1 MKTEEISTSMKN
13 ILILFSLLF
22 CTFWANAQFPVN
34 VTVQLIPPYS
44 TRLSDYAN
52 NPGKA
57 IIMLRNTQPR
67 AITVY
72 LRANITGDNGIQIF
86 TNPNFRASRS
96 ITLQPNIPYTLN
108 ISDLQDV
115 FDINQLST
123 RNITIDDIER
133 KNGLPEGIYQVCV
146 RAYDFTRQ
154 TTPLSAESPLGCTSV
169 RLTQLEPPILIKP
182 FEDEEVRPIQP
193 QNIIFTWSPSAGA
206 APGTQY
212 RLKIIELFDPKR
224 NPNDAFLA
232 STQPAFFEKTV
243 SGNVYVFG
251 PADPQLVVGRKYA
264 WAVTALDQIS
274 AGGRTTKEGT
284 AFRNGGRSEIRS
296 FIYKDSNAKEA
307 EKESKEPVTKKPKEP
322 KKVINGD
329 IKYDPKIDIK
339 ALYTQVA
346 GKLLYAYPE
355 DYKLEKYGKE
365 SQILSASNFTSK
377 SQKRP
382 NGGIFEQLY
391 STSSYLNIIPKAKP
405 LKKVKVNLV
414 MVYAYKGTD
423 NLSGTMPLYDAGGG
437 WKILT
442 SLKDIDLLN
451 YTVNGKN
458 IDNEPITKV
467 LATGYTNEN
476 GEFNLGFALKDTA
489 NLVNFKVNEPD
500 KEYYMP
506 SYNSPTGKDTTVVE
520 KGNTI
525 TNKVLKR
532 TCILVVESPYY
543 CSPFMMIDARPNDNI
558 SLPDQVALVKSFN
571 MSINAK
577 NDDEAG
583 QMGGVYG
590 TLENVNVEVFRMKPV
605 DETVPLEEGQN
616 LPPSSIQALKM
627 GDFANVYPISKVDRV
642 IAMGKT
648 NADGKLFVPRVAR
661 IGSKKQDI
669 FVAHSYSD
677 KNTGVYNK
685 ADGIKTINAYGSNSS
700 YSNGFDGDFD
710 NNLEFNAKY
719 IYSTEDF
726 ELFMKSK
733 LPFIRGKVVEQTKG
747 LKNVLV
753 ILKQKKVGQNSSS
766 GSFLTNWLDDISEQL
781 NNEIGSVKMIYTDKD
796 GYFEFNDLQPGD
808 YKLEFS
814 KDGYKTNLHP
824 ANNTFI
830 KLLMGQGYQTNE
842 INLTPSGRVSAC
854 VTDEDGNRVIAD
866 LQVND
871 GAMYKTDEA
880 WIFKGCA
887 SFPAAA
893 GKGRKL
899 KIFPRSDEYFT
910 EEYTIDINEDGVT
923 NIPANT
929 LIVRRRKHRI
939 NIIVKGTQG
948 NDSMPLE
955 GATVQIKDITAKTD
969 SKGKAYIAFE
979 SPGKSFLVRVKPAKG
994 DNFSHWEGEVSI
1006 PVYKLPFDYTVNLT
1020 PAREVVAS
1028 VTENKDGKVQ
1038 PSKGAK
1044 VYIKTL
1050 KSGWGNNSANY
1061 AECFTDANG
1070 NCTLKGIPVTENNV
1084 EVFVSKNQQ
1093 YQSSQQSKVSGGV
1106 QPIQPLGQGG
1116 KVNPTDVKD
1125 LSNVGNNNSPNIEAG
1140 GTFIGEKK
1148 EAYWFNGQVQTKVAL
1163 NLSFQKDLSIA
1174 NIWGFPVHIEEVKSL
1189 SDGSFSISGSLHS
1202 LPDNGSFASLDDQNR
1217 LDFKELKVVK
1227 ASSGINTHQPEASK
1241 FAIQQISF
1249 PVRIGKELQGKA
1261 NAYTVSAQ
1269 NTGNNFTKIYI
1280 QKGADGNAEIRS
1292 AVQLELS
1299 SFEGAYQLSGK
1310 IELGEN
1316 GNPSNILVFKAGE
1329 TKKRKLNIGSSLTSN
1344 TMKNLNFKVHNFN
1357 AEADAQKS
1365 YIYGDSVRFSSIL
1378 HTNIQNMTPSDIALE
1393 AGYITVLP
1401 NKIVPFTGGNNISF
1415 SLEKWKVVGQK
1426 TNLPNIWQ
1434 YDNNNG
1440 GIIIPKAVVNT
1451 GIVSVGLKDLIIKPD
1466 KLIADKLE
1474 LTNADAS
1481 AFSLGGIVPLEI
1493 LPGSSTLFS
1502 YDPNCYHDNKPHWK
1516 LSILSKSG
1524 NDVAAR
1530 VSKLDGLEDGQKIE
1544 FGSMNIFSD
1553 NQQQLSGTSLKELTL
1568 YKVLKLS
1575 LTSIDVGNNFF
1586 TMVGQAK
1593 MDIPNMSN
1601 GGGSM
1606 VGQVIYSKNASGKVE
1621 GKIKPISF
1629 DIEGKGQVSFHANN
1643 DEKEQQISSGVF
1655 SAKGKMKVYDVTSGK
1670 SFVLDTK
1677 LNHLKVSNGYNTY
1690 IEVLDNQKVPLDT
1703 KYLSIKGGVENS
1715 SMKVIKNE
1723 WDNLRLKTILP
1734 NGNGGFDMV
1743 QDDEKYRTMT
1753 LVVKGAI
1760 ETDPSSGIVG
1770 VKGMDTGV
1778 GSMSLYYNFDRQEVR
1793 GQFLFTP
1800 PAPIPCGLVNI
1811 NSTNVS
1817 MAIGA
1822 NGMYMMCNG
1831 VGDVAL
1837 AGLPLPLTANMT
1849 FVAGY
1854 YTKPLYQ
1861 EDVDIIL
1868 NLAVQKSLPD
1878 KMTNG
1883 IKGMFSSATL
1893 SSNPLDEGFK
1903 YDILDVATVAAWAK
1917 AGVAFEYRNFL
1928 NFNSLTNFDIFA
1940 GQYGYGGIDL
1950 GGEASILGV
1959 GVKGGVSF
1967 NIQTALSASASP
1979 KLGLSSSAIKESLQS
1994 LKLEGCGSVGASF
2007 YLGVCIDTVVF
2018 GEECLGGSVSQDV
2031 SVHFSIDAKELK
2043 PKMTFSLGN
2052 CGNGM
2057 PVNKL

>member
-1 MKTEEISTSMKN
+1 MKN
-13 ILILFSLLF
+13 KIIFFSLLF
-22 CTFWANAQFPVN
+22 CTFLAKAQFPVN

-108 ISDLQDV
+108 VSDLQDV

-154 TTPLSAESPLGCTSV
+154 TTPLSAESPLGCTTV

-182 FEDEEVRPIQP
+182 FEDEEVRPLQP
-193 QNIIFTWSPSAGA
+193 QNVIFTWSPSAGA

-212 RLKIIELFDPKR
+212 RIKIIELFDPKR

-232 STQPAFFEKTV
+232 STQPSFFEKTV
-243 SGNVYVFG
+243 NGNVYVYG
-251 PADPQLVVGRKYA
+251 PADPQLVVGRKYV

-274 AGGRTTKEGT
+274 AGGRITKEGT
-284 AFRNGGRSEIRS
+284 AFRNGGRSEIRT
-296 FIYKDSNAKEA
+296 FIYKDSNIRDSEKKEV
-307 EKESKEPVTKKPKEP
+307 KEPLSKKSKEP
-322 KKVINGD
+322 KKVINSD

-346 GKLLYAYPE
+346 GRLLYAYPE

-377 SQKRP
+377 SLKRP
-382 NGGIFEQLY
+382 NGGILEQLY
-391 STSSYLNIIPKAKP
+391 STGSYLNPTPKAKP

-423 NLSGTMPLYDAGGG
+423 NLSGNMPLYDAGGG

-451 YTVNGKN
+451 YSVNGKN

-489 NLVNFKVNEPD
+489 NLVSFKVNEPD

-525 TNKVLKR
+525 TNKILKR

-558 SLPDQVALVKSFN
+558 SLPDQVALVKSFI
-571 MSINAK
+571 MSINTK
-577 NDDEAG
+577 NDDQAD

-590 TLENVNVEVFRMKPV
+590 TLENINVEVFRMKPV
-605 DETVPLEEGQN
+605 DETVPVEEGQN

-627 GDFANVYPISKVDRV
+627 GDYANVYPIAKVDRV
-642 IAMGKT
+642 IAIGKT
-648 NADGKLFVPRVAR
+648 DAQGKLLVPRVAR

-710 NNLEFNAKY
+710 KNLEFNAKY
-719 IYSTEDF
+719 IYSTEEF

-753 ILKQKKVGQNSSS
+753 ILKQKKTGQNSSS
-766 GSFLTNWLDDISEQL
+766 GNFLTDWLDDISEQS
-781 NNEIGSVKMIYTDKD
+781 NNNIGSVKMIYTDKD
-796 GYFEFNDLQPGD
+796 GYFEFKDLQPGD

-814 KDGYKTNLHP
+814 KDGYKTSFHP
-824 ANNTFI
+824 IDNTFI
-830 KLLMGQGYQTNE
+830 GLLMGQGYQTQE
-842 INLTPSGRVSAC
+842 VNLIPSGKVSAC
-854 VTDEDGNRVIAD
+854 VTDEDGNKVLAD

-871 GAMYKTDEA
+871 GAMYKTEEA

-893 GKGRKL
+893 GKGKKL

-910 EEYTIDINEDGVT
+910 EEYTIDINENGVT

-969 SKGKAYIAFE
+969 AKGKAYIAFE

-994 DNFSHWEGEVSI
+994 DNFSHWEGEISI

-1020 PAREVVAS
+1020 PAREVLANVS
-1028 VTENKDGKVQ
+1028 EIKDGKTQ

-1050 KSGWGNNSANY
+1050 KSGWENNSANY

-1070 NCTLKGIPVTENNV
+1070 NCTLKGIPVSENNLD
-1084 EVFVSKNQQ
+1084 VFVSKNQQ
-1093 YQSSQQSKVSGGV
+1093 YENTQQIKAPNGAS
-1106 QPIQPLGQGG
+1106 PIGQGG
-1116 KVNPTDVKD
+1116 KINAVDVKEI
-1125 LSNVGNNNSPNIEAG
+1125 SNTNTPNIETG
-1140 GTFIGEKK
+1140 GTYIGEKK
-1148 EAYWFNGQVQTKVAL
+1148 EAYWFNGQFQTKVSL

-1174 NIWGFPVHIEEVKSL
+1174 NIWGFPVHIEEVKAMT
-1189 SDGSFSISGSLHS
+1189 DGSFNISGSLHN

-1227 ASSGINTHQPEASK
+1227 TSSGLNTHQPEANK

-1269 NTGNNFTKIYI
+1269 NSGNNFTKIYV
-1280 QKGADGNAEIRS
+1280 QKGTDGNAEIRS

-1329 TKKRKLNIGSSLTSN
+1329 SKKRKLNIGSSLTTN

-1401 NKIVPFTGGNNISF
+1401 NKIVPFTGGNNINF

-1440 GIIIPKAVVNT
+1440 GIMIPKAVVNT
-1451 GIVSVGLKDLIIKPD
+1451 GIVSITLKDLIIKPD

-1474 LTNADAS
+1474 LSNADAG

-1493 LPGSSTLFS
+1493 LPGSTSLFS

-1568 YKVLKLS
+1568 YKVLKFS

-1586 TMVGQAK
+1586 TMVGKAK

-1601 GGGSM
+1601 AGGSM
-1606 VGQVIYSKNASGKVE
+1606 VGQVIYSKNSAGKVE
-1621 GKIKPISF
+1621 GKIKPLLF

-1655 SAKGKMKVYDVTSGK
+1655 SAKGKLKVYDVTSGK

-1703 KYLSIKGGVENS
+1703 KYLAIKAGVENS
-1715 SMKVIKNE
+1715 SMKVVKNE
-1723 WDNLRLKTILP
+1723 WDNLRLKTVLP
-1734 NGNGGFDMV
+1734 TGNGGFDMV

-1778 GSMSLYYNFDRQEVR
+1778 GSMSLFYNFDRQEVR
-1793 GQFLFTP
+1793 GQFLFSP

-1837 AGLPLPLTANMT
+1837 AGVPVPLSANMT
-1849 FVAGY
+1849 YVAGY

-1861 EDVDIIL
+1861 EDIDIIL
-1868 NLAVQKSLPD
+1868 SLAVQKSLPD
-1878 KMTNG
+1878 KMANG
-1883 IKGMFSSATL
+1883 IKGMFSSVTL

-1903 YDILDVATVAAWAK
+1903 YDIIDVATVSAWAK
-1917 AGVAFEYRNFL
+1917 AGVGFEYRNFL

-1950 GGEASILGV
+1950 GGEASILGI
-1959 GVKGGVSF
+1959 GVKGGVAF

-1979 KLGLSSSAIKESLQS
+1979 KIGLSPSAIKESLQS

-2007 YLGVCIDTVVF
+2007 YLGVCIETVVF

-2031 SVHFSIDAKELK
+2031 SVRFSIDAKELK
-2043 PKMTFSLGN
+2043 PKMSFSLGN